1 MLEVGDIAPE
11 FTLPDENDNQVSLTS
26 LLTDGPLVLYFY
38 PADFTPVCTMQAC
51 AFRDRYKDVEKAGVR
66 IVGISPQSAASH
78 RRFRDMF
85 SLPFPLLHDEG
96 RVAIKAF
103 GVEGFFG
110 LGVRRATFLIGQ
122 DRKILERVVA
132 DLLLG
137 SHIDLVREVVARK
150 QERVS

>member
-1 MLEVGDIAPE
+1 MLGVGDLAPE
-11 FTLPDENDNQVSLTS
+11 FTLPDENDVPVTLSS
-26 LLTDGPLVLYFY
+26 LLSTGPLVLYFY

-51 AFRDRYKDVEKAGVR
+51 AFRDRYSDVTKAGVR

-85 SLPFPLLHDEG
+85 SLPFTLLNDAGHQ
-96 RVAIKAF
+96 VIKAY

-110 LGVRRATFLIGQ
+110 LGVRRATFLIGE
-122 DRKILERVVA
+122 DRRIRERVVA

-137 SHIDLVREVVARK
+137 SHMDLIREVVARR
-150 QERVS
+150 QSA

>member
-1 MLEVGDIAPE
+1 MLQVADIAPE
-11 FTLPDENDNQVSLTS
+11 FTLPNEDDVPVSLAS

-51 AFRDRYKDVEKAGVR
+51 AFRDRYKDIEQAGVR
-66 IVGISPQSAASH
+66 IVGVSPQSAASH

-85 SLPFPLLHDEG
+85 SLPFPLLHDEN
-96 RVAIKAF
+96 REVIKAF

-122 DRKILERVVA
+122 DRRILERVVA

-137 SHIDLVREVVARK
+137 SHMDLIRQVVAQRT
-150 QERVS
+150 ERVS